1 MALGKATEIAFASEK
16 ELRDE
21 LANELFSIET
31 SGMNYLER
39 DYLFT
44 EAEIVLSKIARKKR
58 LHSSHLSRWP
68 EAHTQR
74 HKAQRAEP
82 PISDNLLR
90 PPAIFSGASD
100 AQMDRHETGTART
113 PHRPS

>member
-16 ELRDE
+16 ELRGE

-44 EAEIVLSKIARKKR
+44 EAEIVLSKIARGKKAP
-58 LHSSHLSRWP
+58 L
-68 EAHTQR
+68 Q
-74 HKAQRAEP
+74 
-82 PISDNLLR
+82 
-90 PPAIFSGASD
+90 
-100 AQMDRHETGTART
+100 
-113 PHRPS
+113 PSIAMA